1 MRPRRFILVVV
12 AGALAIFGFGLL
24 SVQFGW
30 PAIVAATLSMQR
42 GDGLSFAFERCR
54 KGSSEIP
61 DSAPTV
67 TWVGSRTV
75 QFSGIAESNCSTR
88 WMVGDYSLAGD
99 TITLH
104 YRAILSHYA
113 LCDCKHHVTY
123 RIEGLP
129 RKNYRVHLRAQPA
142 ISPVPLMQ
150 SPWMLF
156 GLGAVILSLASAGA
170 MLVLRQRR
178 EGSALSSAQPAVGPA
193 RLELAF
199 VCLLLAFAATVSAVF
214 WYQAISAKHDALI
227 SGMMVESLGRDDG
240 QAEADRDF
248 VAGTPRWYRFRYSGD
263 IPEDK
268 ADRKVKTVDGGGF
281 AAQYRANR
289 AFVGAYNRRM
299 DDLVETKRRGP
310 AKKRGKRR

>member
-1 MRPRRFILVVV
+1 MF
-12 AGALAIFGFGLL
+12 
-24 SVQFGW
+24 
-30 PAIVAATLSMQR
+30 
-42 GDGLSFAFERCR
+42 
-54 KGSSEIP
+54 
-61 DSAPTV
+61 
-67 TWVGSRTV
+67 
-75 QFSGIAESNCSTR
+75 
-88 WMVGDYSLAGD
+88 
-99 TITLH
+99 
-104 YRAILSHYA
+104 
-113 LCDCKHHVTY
+113 
-123 RIEGLP
+123 
-129 RKNYRVHLRAQPA
+129 
-142 ISPVPLMQ
+142 
-150 SPWMLF
+150 F

-248 VAGTPRWYRFRYSGD
+248 AAGTPRWYRFRYSGD

-268 ADRKVKTVDGGGF
+268 ADRRVTTVNGGGY

-289 AFVGAYNRRM
+289 AFYNAYNRRM
-299 DDLVETKRRGP
+299 DDLVERKRRGP
-310 AKKRGKRR
+310 SKKRGKRRKR

>member
-12 AGALAIFGFGLL
+12 AGALAIFGFVLL

-75 QFSGIAESNCSTR
+75 QISGIAESNCSTS

-99 TITLH
+99 TITLY

-113 LCDCKHHVTY
+113 LCDCQHHVSY

-129 RKNYRVHLRAQPA
+129 RKNYRVDLRAQPA
-142 ISPVPLMQ
+142 ISPVFLMQ
-150 SPWMLF
+150 FP
-156 GLGAVILSLASAGA
+156 
-170 MLVLRQRR
+170 
-178 EGSALSSAQPAVGPA
+178 
-193 RLELAF
+193 
-199 VCLLLAFAATVSAVF
+199 
-214 WYQAISAKHDALI
+214 
-227 SGMMVESLGRDDG
+227 
-240 QAEADRDF
+240 
-248 VAGTPRWYRFRYSGD
+248 
-263 IPEDK
+263 
-268 ADRKVKTVDGGGF
+268 
-281 AAQYRANR
+281 
-289 AFVGAYNRRM
+289 
-299 DDLVETKRRGP
+299 
-310 AKKRGKRR
+310 